1 MAQDIM
7 DSKSVSSDDYS
18 SISYQVTLQD
28 KPQEDLRAPKQ
39 NIKMNNWVSVQ
50 SIDDL
55 NAQNCEINSFKI
67 LHWRLDEPLS
77 KEEIKAKVMES
88 NADIF
93 GFTLI
98 TDAIDYQD
106 MEEAIQESGYD
117 VKSLRSNDRDSKL
130 FIAYKYQSLACL
142 TMEPVQ
148 DTQTDTCM
156 LYLVDS
162 SK

>member
-1 MAQDIM
+1 
-7 DSKSVSSDDYS
+7 
-18 SISYQVTLQD
+18 
-28 KPQEDLRAPKQ
+28 
-39 NIKMNNWVSVQ
+39 MNNWVSVQ

-55 NAQNCEINSFKI
+55 NAQNCEINTFKI
-67 LHWRLDEPLS
+67 LHWRLDESLS
-77 KEEIKAKVMES
+77 KEAIKAKVTDS
-88 NADIF
+88 DADIF

-98 TDAIDYQD
+98 TDAIDYQ
-106 MEEAIQESGYD
+106 EIQEAMQECGYD
-117 VKSLRSNDRDSKL
+117 VKSLRSNDRDSKS
-130 FIAYKYQSLACL
+130 FIAYKYQSLGCL